1 MLPKGD
7 MGTDQNHND
16 DDNVS
21 QDFDFDDFGEDDQDN
36 IATKKVEERERVKQN
51 NSN

>member
-1 MLPKGD
+1 

-16 DDNVS
+16 DDNES
-21 QDFDFDDFGEDDQDN
+21 QDFDFDDFGEDDQDK
-36 IATKKVEERERVKQN
+36 IATKKVEESERSKRN